1 MPLADIVYETS
12 SKVLEGEIFLS
23 QLELLNK
30 PIYYENNNLLEGFS
44 VLNTLRFTKLT
55 AASLIFLKISAV
67 SMINPREI

>member
-30 PIYYENNNLLEGFS
+30 PICYENNNLLEGFS